1 MKKYDL
7 DNLTQKYLLH
17 KQFVIWS
24 CNVSSVA
31 PLRDYINN
39 PIYQDLIDEDDYF
52 DARSDERIYLDL
64 RASLGFTTEAG
75 KLEINDSKINL
86 HLLLKAAATKKL
98 RVRVWAH
105 SISEYLYILSRSGL
119 TLRHWTYKINQQDK
133 ALLEWKIEEN
143 NQ

>member
-98 RVRVWAH
+98 RARVWAH
-105 SISEYLYILSRSGL
+105 SISEYL
-119 TLRHWTYKINQQDK
+119 
-133 ALLEWKIEEN
+133 
-143 NQ
+143 

>member
-7 DNLTQKYLLH
+7 DNLTQKYLLY
-17 KQFVIWS
+17 KKFVTWS
-24 CNVSSVA
+24 CNVSSVV

-119 TLRHWTYKINQQDK
+119 TLRH
-133 ALLEWKIEEN
+133 
-143 NQ
+143 

>member
-7 DNLTQKYLLH
+7 DNLTQNYLLN
-17 KQFVIWS
+17 KQFVTWS

-39 PIYQDLIDEDDYF
+39 PIYQELIDEDYF

-64 RASLGFTTEAG
+64 RASLGYTTEAG

-86 HLLLKAAATKKL
+86 HLLLKAAAIK
-98 RVRVWAH
+98 
-105 SISEYLYILSRSGL
+105 
-119 TLRHWTYKINQQDK
+119 N
-133 ALLEWKIEEN
+133 
-143 NQ
+143 

>member
-39 PIYQDLIDEDDYF
+39 PIYQDLIDEDGSF

-119 TLRHWTYKINQQDK
+119 TLRH
-133 ALLEWKIEEN
+133 
-143 NQ
+143 

>member
-7 DNLTQKYLLH
+7 DNLTQKYLLY
-17 KQFVIWS
+17 KKFVTWS
-24 CNVSSVA
+24 CNVSSVV

-86 HLLLKAAATKKL
+86 HFLLKAAATKKL

-105 SISEYLYILSRSGL
+105 SISEYL
-119 TLRHWTYKINQQDK
+119 
-133 ALLEWKIEEN
+133 
-143 NQ
+143 

>member
-39 PIYQDLIDEDDYF
+39 PIYQDLIDEDGYF

-86 HLLLKAAATKKL
+86 HLLLKAAPTKKL

-119 TLRHWTYKINQQDK
+119 TLRH
-133 ALLEWKIEEN
+133 
-143 NQ
+143 